1 MGYGAHGACHSRCRW
16 GTLGPRRWPGA
27 LSHAR
32 SGQVRFHTPGRLLSE
47 TSSSSWRRRPR
58 GGAGAAPSAGVSM
71 SPHPDFLAPPTGTL
85 CHRTTKRARRQSGA
99 RAWWRLGGATHRFL
113 VLILLRLPA
122 PRGANSFLLPH
133 GAIEVVRL
141 HRVAHGARPRRKQS
155 CGHRRRCLQLR
166 SAAREEFEQ
175 NTHNLG
181 RARAATSS
189 RAASAAAA
197 PRARRDRR
205 KEGA

>member
-1 MGYGAHGACHSRCRW
+1 MSGLPALGRSASWPRPAMGYGAHGSRQSRCRRGTLGPRRCRW
-16 GTLGPRRWPGA
+16 GTSGPRRWPGA

-32 SGQVRFHTPGRLLSE
+32 SGQVHFHTPGRLLSE

-99 RAWWRLGGATHRFL
+99 RAWWRLGGATHRLL

-141 HRVAHGARPRRKQS
+141 HRGSRGLAVGQ
-155 CGHRRRCLQLR
+155 RCQL
-166 SAAREEFEQ
+166 SACVGPQVFTPSLWQR
-175 NTHNLG
+175 
-181 RARAATSS
+181 
-189 RAASAAAA
+189 
-197 PRARRDRR
+197 
-205 KEGA
+205 

>member
-1 MGYGAHGACHSRCRW
+1 MGYGAHGACQSRCRW
-16 GTLGPRRWPGA
+16 GTLGPRRCRRGTSGPRRCRRGTLGPRRWPGA

-99 RAWWRLGGATHRFL
+99 RAWWRLGGATHRLL

-141 HRVAHGARPRRKQS
+141 HRG
-155 CGHRRRCLQLR
+155 
-166 SAAREEFEQ
+166 
-175 NTHNLG
+175 
-181 RARAATSS
+181 S
-189 RAASAAAA
+189 RGVAAAVGQRCQLSA
-197 PRARRDRR
+197 CVGPQVFTPSLWQR
-205 KEGA
+205 

>member
-27 LSHAR
+27 FSHAR

-58 GGAGAAPSAGVSM
+58 GGAVAAPSAGVSM

-99 RAWWRLGGATHRFL
+99 RAWWRLGGATHRLL

-133 GAIEVVRL
+133 SAIEVVRL
-141 HRVAHGARPRRKQS
+141 HRGSRGLAVGQRCQLGAGAGPQVFTPHSLWQRGGKLREHKVERRPERITK
-155 CGHRRRCLQLR
+155 
-166 SAAREEFEQ
+166 AIAK
-175 NTHNLG
+175 
-181 RARAATSS
+181 SS
-189 RAASAAAA
+189 
-197 PRARRDRR
+197 
-205 KEGA
+205 

>member
-1 MGYGAHGACHSRCRW
+1 MGYGAHGSRQSRCRR
-16 GTLGPRRWPGA
+16 GTLGPRRCRRGTLGPRHCRRGTSGPRRWPGA

-32 SGQVRFHTPGRLLSE
+32 SGQLHFHTPGRLLSE

-133 GAIEVVRL
+133 SAIEVVRL
-141 HRVAHGARPRRKQS
+141 HGGCRGLDAAVGERCQLSARARGFTPAS
-155 CGHRRRCLQLR
+155 SYSILPAR
-166 SAAREEFEQ
+166 SAVK
-175 NTHNLG
+175 
-181 RARAATSS
+181 
-189 RAASAAAA
+189 
-197 PRARRDRR
+197 PR
-205 KEGA
+205 G

>member
-1 MGYGAHGACHSRCRW
+1 MGYGAHGACQSRCRW
-16 GTLGPRRWPGA
+16 GTLGPRRCRRGTSGPRRWPGA

-141 HRVAHGARPRRKQS
+141 HRGRRGVAAVGQRCQLSAGPRHVFTPQLSPRFS
-155 CGHRRRCLQLR
+155 PRCLAILPGR
-166 SAAREEFEQ
+166 SAVKLR
-175 NTHNLG
+175 G
-181 RARAATSS
+181 
-189 RAASAAAA
+189 
-197 PRARRDRR
+197 
-205 KEGA
+205 